1 MSEINLLDLYPKSRR
16 PLVARGRVKLAGSG
30 RLPLEKSGFQTTA
43 DLLVQQNLVRIARQF
58 GREYFD
64 GDRLYGYGG
73 YFYNP
78 KFWTKTARRLHE
90 YYKLGHGARVLD
102 VGCAK
107 GFLLHD
113 LKRQFPDLQ
122 VTGVDISSYACENAH
137 PEVRSQLMVGDATS
151 LPFPDNSFDL
161 VVSINTVSNP
171 PLAQCKQAIR
181 EIMRVAKND
190 AFITVHAWRTEE
202 QKMNL
207 TNWNLTAMTA
217 LHVDEWKAVLAE
229 IWYTKDYYWSFVD

>member
-1 MSEINLLDLYPKSRR
+1 MSELNLLDQYPKSRR

-30 RLPLEKSGFQTTA
+30 RLPLDKTGFRTTA
-43 DLLVQQNLVRIARQF
+43 DLLVQQNLLRVARQF

-90 YYKLGHGARVLD
+90 HYKLGPGACVLD

-107 GFLLHD
+107 GFLLYD
-113 LKRQFPDLQ
+113 LKRQFTDLQ

-137 PEVRSQLMVGDATS
+137 PEVRSQLTVADAAR

-171 PLAQCKQAIR
+171 PLAECKQAIR
-181 EIMRVAKND
+181 EIMRVARKD
-190 AFITVHAWRTEE
+190 AFITVHAWQTEE
-202 QKMNL
+202 QKKNL

-217 LHVDEWKAVLAE
+217 LHVDEWKAVFAE
-229 IWYTKDYYWSFVD
+229 VGYTKDYFWSFVD